1 MYGERTISQTFTYVN
16 EEHSEYVYTAEVEVT
31 CTIVEDTWDTPGTTD
46 NEVEVLSI
54 ERIEESGQVTVL
66 VPSDPD
72 YPELYS
78 WAYDKGM
85 VEDNF
90 DDL

>member
-1 MYGERTISQTFTYVN
+1 MREITQVFTYVN
-16 EEHSEYVYTAEVEVT
+16 EEHPDCCYVAEVEVT

-46 NEVEVLSI
+46 NEAEVLSI
-54 ERIEESGQVTVL
+54 ERMDETGQVTVL

-72 YPELYS
+72 YPEIHS
-78 WAYDKGM
+78 WAYDRGM
-85 VEDNF
+85 NEDNF